1 MASYQFVGSGG
12 IFSLWNLKPLP
23 LKVLVGRLVV
33 VLVVRMVPC
42 CCKINSTVKE
52 FTVLLI
58 HVLHVSHPAVL
69 SDSAGYAR
77 EIVDGFFRKYTQINC
92 SHVEPHTHKFH
103 HLKVDSRLEIVFAGK
118 PRGYKVPNYKIYK
131 YENSEGLSIAF
142 EVETRLI
149 RRYIPPH
156 SEFDLVE
163 VERTDFLPLTG
174 CTQRQVADMRVSYM
188 NMEDVGRS

>member
-1 MASYQFVGSGG
+1 MGHLVAILVERMA
-12 IFSLWNLKPLP
+12 
-23 LKVLVGRLVV
+23 
-33 VLVVRMVPC
+33 PC
-42 CCKINSTVKE
+42 CLRTNSTVKE